1 MGFTNMASVIVGAAF
16 QPVIGWLLDLHW
28 DGKMRNGAPVFSP
41 ENFHSSVVVLPLCF
55 IVCLLL
61 IWKLKETHCQISS

>member
-1 MGFTNMASVIVGAAF
+1 MASVIVGAAF